1 MKINKYIIIVIILL
15 LKSGIAISQN
25 KTDKTDGI
33 THFVKAV
40 FFEKKTTK
48 FIADNYIYFEPIN
61 NTKYT
66 IDDRIKILNKHLK
79 KIKTEK
85 SPLLDLADFYVV
97 SYNEYKGN
105 KVVFSKGTENVFIL
119 VSKSNAIMYFSLIN
133 DRILSF
139 DYIVKGDEG
148 LFLTY

>member
-1 MKINKYIIIVIILL
+1 M
-15 LKSGIAISQN
+15 
-25 KTDKTDGI
+25 
-33 THFVKAV
+33 
-40 FFEKKTTK
+40 
-48 FIADNYIYFEPIN
+48 
-61 NTKYT
+61 
-66 IDDRIKILNKHLK
+66 K

-105 KVVFSKGTENVFIL
+105 KVVFSEGTENVFIL
-119 VSKSNAIMYFSLIN
+119 VSKSNAIMHFSLIN

-148 LFLTY
+148 LFITY

>member
-25 KTDKTDGI
+25 EADKTDGV

-48 FIADNYIYFEPIN
+48 FIVDNYIYFEPIN

-66 IDDRIKILNKHLK
+66 IADRIKIFNKHLK
-79 KIKTEK
+79 KIKIEK

-97 SYNEYKGN
+97 SYNKYKGN
-105 KVVFSKGTENVFIL
+105 KVTFSKGTENVFIL

-139 DYIVKGDEG
+139 DYIIKGDEG
-148 LFLTY
+148 LFITY